1 MEKKINEINGS
12 EREIEITM
20 SNDELQPHYD
30 AAYREVQPTV
40 NIKGFRKG
48 KVPLSMIKKMYGP
61 QIEAD
66 ALEKISNDV
75 FNEVV
80 KEQEI
85 KVVGNPS
92 VKDIKKEDDGLT
104 FVIWFECIPDIELGD
119 YKSLEVDEPI
129 HAVSDEELD
138 SEIDRLCKANG
149 EMTPVNEVDNEL
161 NVVGVNL
168 REYDEN
174 GEIDTEKE
182 PQKTHIYLSE
192 PSVLPALKDD
202 LMGKK
207 IMDKFDFAPH
217 ETDPSAPDK
226 KYEIEI
232 FEIQLIE
239 PVEFNDEFVK
249 KYSQGKFETADDYRE
264 EISFKIQEQWDMK
277 SRQALEDQIVNQL
290 TEAHEFDLPESV
302 VQEVIKSMAEDIK
315 KRYQNAPQAA
325 DLSVEQMA
333 PGLRPLAER
342 TVKWEIIRNKIIEV
356 ENIAVEDYDIDQL
369 AEMEAIRMNTDKEM
383 VKKIIMQN
391 QSMVGNIISKKVMDL
406 LVDFT
411 TTNEVTFE
419 EFENKTNEEDIE
431 ELQKGNN
438 ELMDKD

>member
-1 MEKKINEINGS
+1 LEKKINEINGS

-192 PSVLPALKDD
+192 PS
-202 LMGKK
+202 
-207 IMDKFDFAPH
+207 
-217 ETDPSAPDK
+217 
-226 KYEIEI
+226 
-232 FEIQLIE
+232 
-239 PVEFNDEFVK
+239 
-249 KYSQGKFETADDYRE
+249 
-264 EISFKIQEQWDMK
+264 
-277 SRQALEDQIVNQL
+277 
-290 TEAHEFDLPESV
+290 
-302 VQEVIKSMAEDIK
+302 
-315 KRYQNAPQAA
+315 
-325 DLSVEQMA
+325 
-333 PGLRPLAER
+333 
-342 TVKWEIIRNKIIEV
+342 
-356 ENIAVEDYDIDQL
+356 
-369 AEMEAIRMNTDKEM
+369 
-383 VKKIIMQN
+383 
-391 QSMVGNIISKKVMDL
+391 
-406 LVDFT
+406 
-411 TTNEVTFE
+411 
-419 EFENKTNEEDIE
+419 
-431 ELQKGNN
+431 
-438 ELMDKD
+438 